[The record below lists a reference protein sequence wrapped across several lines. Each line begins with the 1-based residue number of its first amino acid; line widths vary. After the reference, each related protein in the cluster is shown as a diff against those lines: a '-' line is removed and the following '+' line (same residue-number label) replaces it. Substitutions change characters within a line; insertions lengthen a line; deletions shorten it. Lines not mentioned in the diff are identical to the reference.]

1 MRVVKRLLVLLW
13 CVGAVVVGRALPS
26 SLTTGSE
33 GQLKAG
39 TACLPTA
46 LQQLLV
52 VGLYTP
58 EFRTQQAAALRAMTD
73 PPLAIAFNQTF
84 VEMRKGFKVDVTL
97 HDLSWGPLSDLTL
110 PETVTLTDIDGAPAW
125 LPVSGDGAR
134 LATSHLAFASA
145 AQGRLSARCSFCP
158 PFEGGTDCTDWRKYC
173 DLTATVSMTVA
184 GTVRAAGD
192 TCVLADPSCAD
203 AAGDVSECVFATAT
217 AAAANVTGLTMTVS
231 DIRGDH
237 LCSAAGVTE
246 AYLNDVLRRYSPQL
260 RVEVEKTVS
269 AGVVGGLNHA
279 LASQHVRPYSAHPSA
294 LAAQR

>member
-1 MRVVKRLLVLLW
+1 M
-13 CVGAVVVGRALPS
+13 GAG
-26 SLTTGSE
+26 E
-33 GQLKAG
+33 
-39 TACLPTA
+39 
-46 LQQLLV
+46 
-52 VGLYTP
+52 
-58 EFRTQQAAALRAMTD
+58 
-73 PPLAIAFNQTF
+73 
-84 VEMRKGFKVDVTL
+84 
-97 HDLSWGPLSDLTL
+97 
-110 PETVTLTDIDGAPAW
+110 
-125 LPVSGDGAR
+125 
-134 LATSHLAFASA
+134 A
-145 AQGRLSARCSFCP
+145 AQ
-158 PFEGGTDCTDWRKYC
+158 TDCTDWRKYC

-217 AAAANVTGLTMTVS
+217 AAAANVTGLTVSRPTQTPSLLEGTSRQGRLCMCTGTHEGSPPASSVCGYTQMTVS